1 MIQFLLE
8 TAGGGS
14 VFKDNWVFWVLVG
27 VLLIVFMILPIFT
40 QRRNNKKYK
49 EMIEKIHIGDEVKT
63 IGGIV
68 GRVVEILDKS
78 ETEKYMVIETGVGD
92 NKSTMVFDMNAV
104 LNVVNPAIQPPIES
118 PAQEEDQDQEK
129 DQENI

>member
-8 TAGGGS
+8 TAGGGNA
-14 VFKDNWVFWVLVG
+14 FKDNWVFWVLVAA
-27 VLLIVFMILPIFT
+27 LLIVFIILPIFT

-78 ETEKYMVIETGVGD
+78 ETEKYMVLETGIGGS
-92 NKSTMVFDMNAV
+92 KSTMVFDMNAI
-104 LNVVNPAIQPPIES
+104 LNVVNPAIQPQVES
-118 PAQEEDQDQEK
+118 LDQEQSQDQEK